1 MAATLTA
8 VAARPPFTR
17 KERLLRFLRPP
28 RRLRFTREGWYF
40 FFISLGVG
48 LAAINTGN
56 NLLYLILGMTLSLI
70 IVSGILSEVTLR
82 RLEVRRTPP
91 DAIHAR
97 KPFLMGI
104 SLANAKRRYPSYSI
118 EVEDLLG
125 DRPLEKKCYFLKVP
139 SGRTQQTS
147 YRYEFQR
154 RGLFALSGFRVSTKF
169 PFALFRKSRVFD
181 APTEVIVFPA
191 LVDIR
196 SLLTMVHPSIGETS
210 RTRVGHGDDFYS
222 LREFHPG
229 DDSREIHWKATAK
242 VGHLLIRER
251 EEEAAR
257 QVAICLFSCDVGDE
271 TPAYIDERERV
282 VSIAA
287 SLACHFIALGNAVS
301 LVTLAGSL
309 PPAHGHSQALRILRE
324 CALLRFERD
333 AKPFVLPK
341 GGRVDRIGVVHR
353 RAAHL
358 LTARKTFTQIIEV
371 GDT

>member
-1 MAATLTA
+1 MGTALTA
-8 VAARPPFTR
+8 LTSPSLTR
-17 KERLLRFLRPP
+17 WERFRRYMRPP

-82 RLEVRRTPP
+82 RLEVRRAPP
-91 DAIHAR
+91 DSIHAKR
-97 KPFLMGI
+97 PFLMGI
-104 SLANAKRRYPSYSI
+104 SLANSKRRYPSYSI

-139 SGRTQQTS
+139 SGRVQQTS
-147 YRYEFQR
+147 YRYEFPR
-154 RGLFALSGFRVSTKF
+154 RGRYALTGFRVSTKF
-169 PFALFRKSRVFD
+169 PFALFRKSRVVE
-181 APTEVIVFPA
+181 APADVVVFPE

-196 SLLTMVHPSIGETS
+196 SLLTMVHPSMGETS
-210 RTRVGHGDDFYS
+210 RTRVGRGEDFYS

-257 QVAICLFSCDVGDE
+257 QVAICLFSGDVGEE
-271 TPAYIDERERV
+271 TPAYINERERL

-287 SLACHFIALGNAVS
+287 SLVCHFIALGNAVS
-301 LVTLAGSL
+301 LVTLEGAI
-309 PPAHGHSQALRILRE
+309 PPAHGRDQALRILRA
-324 CALLRFERD
+324 CAVLKFEREP
-333 AKPFVLPK
+333 KPFLLPK
-341 GGRVDRIGVVHR
+341 GARVDRIGVVHR

-358 LTARKTFTQIIEV
+358 LPAKKTFTQIIEV
-371 GDT
+371 GEA

>member
-1 MAATLTA
+1 MGSALTIAAGSPLS
-8 VAARPPFTR
+8 RWDRFR
-17 KERLLRFLRPP
+17 RFLRPP

-82 RLEVRRTPP
+82 RLEVHRTPP
-91 DAIHAR
+91 DSIHAK

-104 SLANAKRRYPSYSI
+104 SLSNTKRRYPSYSI

-125 DRPLEKKCYFLKVP
+125 GRPLEKKCYFLKVP
-139 SGRTQQTS
+139 SGRVQQTS
-147 YRYEFQR
+147 YRYEFPR

-169 PFALFRKSRVFD
+169 PFALFRKSRVFESPAD
-181 APTEVIVFPA
+181 VVVFPA
-191 LVDIR
+191 LVDI
-196 SLLTMVHPSIGETS
+196 STLLTMVHPSIGETS
-210 RTRVGHGDDFYS
+210 RSRVGYGEDFHS

-257 QVAICLFSCDVGDE
+257 QVAICVYSCDIGEESPV
-271 TPAYIDERERV
+271 YIDERERI

-287 SLACHFIALGNAVS
+287 SLACHFVALGNAVS
-301 LVTLAGSL
+301 LVTIAGSI
-309 PPAHGHSQALRILRE
+309 PPAHGHHQALRILRE
-324 CALLRFERD
+324 CAVLEFERG

-358 LTARKTFTQIIEV
+358 LPAKKTFAQIIEV
-371 GDT
+371 GES